1 MRACVRWPWRIT
13 LLAVVL
19 GTFVGAPARAE
30 LRVGYVDSQRIFT
43 EATLAKE
50 AQQRFDR
57 QVQGWRDEAAEKEK
71 QVTLLRQELAD
82 QSAILSALRRKEKEN
97 ALQSAVSDY
106 EKFIQDIWGP
116 SGRAQRENDG
126 ATSDIVNQIRSAVE
140 KIAGERG
147 LGLVLDSA
155 AGFILYAER
164 TMDLT
169 ADVVT
174 ELNSRST
181 TSGPR

>member
-1 MRACVRWPWRIT
+1 MRACVRWPGRAT
-13 LLAVVL
+13 LTAVALSTLVV
-19 GTFVGAPARAE
+19 TAARAE
-30 LRVGYVDSQRIFT
+30 LRVGYVDSQRIFA

-71 QVTLLRQELAD
+71 QVTQLRQELAD
-82 QSAILSALRRKEKEN
+82 QSAILSKLRREEKEN
-97 ALQSAVSDY
+97 ALQGAVSDY
-106 EKFIQDIWGP
+106 EKFIQEIWGP
-116 SGRAQRENDG
+116 GGRAQRENDA
-126 ATSDIVNQIRSAVE
+126 ATSDIVNQIRTAVE
-140 KIAGERG
+140 KLAGERG

-164 TMDLT
+164 SMDLT
-169 ADVVT
+169 TEVVT

-181 TSGPR
+181 TGGSR